1 MAVRLRLMRMG
12 KTKQPVYRVVVMDQ
26 RAPRDGRYIEQIGRY
41 DARQEPSLVEI
52 DNERATEWLAKG
64 AQPSETVEKLLNVSG
79 AMNTMK
85 IKTGGIHV
93 VGVHKDTPT
102 EKPAEDT
109 ASSEDSESAE
119 PVVSQD
125 SEADAPA
132 ATQSSEPDDPES
144 GGGSRGVA
152 PPDSEAETDDPAAT
166 PSSETDDPAEGGG
179 SRGVAPPDNETAPPD
194 NQEEE

>member
-52 DNERATEWLAKG
+52 DNDRAADWLAKG
-64 AQPSETVEKLLNVSG
+64 AQPSETVEKLLNISG

-93 VGVHKDTPT
+93 VGVQKAA
-102 EKPAEDT
+102 AEDAVPET
-109 ASSEDSESAE
+109 EEPAPEEAAE
-119 PVVSQD
+119 EVVA
-125 SEADAPA
+125 ADAV
-132 ATQSSEPDDPES
+132 T
-144 GGGSRGVA
+144 
-152 PPDSEAETDDPAAT
+152 
-166 PSSETDDPAEGGG
+166 
-179 SRGVAPPDNETAPPD
+179 
-194 NQEEE
+194 EEE